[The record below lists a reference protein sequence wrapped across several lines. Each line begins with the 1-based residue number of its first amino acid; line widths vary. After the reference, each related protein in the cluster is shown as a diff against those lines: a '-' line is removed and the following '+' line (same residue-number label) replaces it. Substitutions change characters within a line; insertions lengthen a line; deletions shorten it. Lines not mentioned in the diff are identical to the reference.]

1 MKKIQVT
8 KGSGIE
14 TTDEN
19 EKSIFMQL
27 AFRYLPYWPLFL
39 ILMVLGAMA
48 GYYYTKTIVPVYE
61 ISASILIKDEKKG
74 TDESK
79 IMESFDLLNAKKIV
93 ENEIEVIHSRTILT
107 EVIKDL
113 HLYAPIF
120 EKDRFALKPAFTS
133 SPVLFETLY
142 PDSLVATQPIPFSF
156 SADSQTVL
164 ISNQRYPLNQ
174 WLKSKWGDI
183 RFFNNPA
190 YKKVAGPHSFYFQM
204 ITVKK
209 AVNELSARLEVAAPG
224 KLSSVIN
231 LVLRDAVPER
241 GEAIVND
248 VIDEYNRVSITDKN
262 QLAANTLDFIEKRLK
277 NMGKQLD
284 SMEIGIQKF
293 RTDKDVVD
301 ISAQNLQYLANVG
314 DNDKKL
320 GDVNMQIAVLDEV
333 EKYVT
338 SNNNETSIVPSTF
351 AVGDKTLS
359 QLVEKLY
366 DAEVKYEGLRKT
378 TAQNNPIL
386 VSLRNEIDK
395 MKPAVLENIRNQRRN
410 LEAGRDNLNATSE
423 KYSTL
428 LRGMPL
434 KERQL
439 LEISR
444 QQAIKNNIYSFLLQK
459 REETALSLNSTVSDS
474 RVIDKAVSSI
484 GPVWPK
490 STLILGISTISA
502 ILLGFVLIGLKEM
515 MNKKLLFRS
524 EIESMT
530 MIPVIGELVYN
541 KTKKP
546 IVIKSGEKSLIA
558 EQFRFLRATVSKS
571 GTTRVKKI
579 MITSS
584 IQGEGKTF
592 VAANLAASIALGNKK
607 VVLVDL
613 DLHKPG
619 LHQLFNISN
628 EKGVSDFLAGNT
640 EPAEFIVNTPEI
652 NNLYLMPAGPVPED
666 PSELLLNGKLKELFT
681 YLESAFDMIIIDMAP
696 ALAISDA
703 YIIGSRCD
711 TNIYVIRHNYTPKVH
726 VQLLD
731 ENTGMYKMKN
741 IGIVF
746 NGVKKRGAG
755 KYGFGFGYGY
765 NFDYGYGYANKKN
778 VEQVK

>member
-8 KGSGIE
+8 KGAGIE

-19 EKSIFMQL
+19 EKNMFMQL
-27 AFRYLPYWPLFL
+27 VSRYLPYWPLFL
-39 ILMVLGAMA
+39 ALGLLGGGV

-107 EVIKDL
+107 AVIKDL
-113 HLYAPIF
+113 HLYAPVF
-120 EKDRFALKPAFTS
+120 EKDRFALKPAYTS
-133 SPVLFETLY
+133 SPVLFEVLY

-156 SADSQTVL
+156 SPDSQIVL
-164 ISNQRYPLNQ
+164 ISNQQYPLNQ
-174 WLKSKWGDI
+174 WLKSKWGEI

-190 YKKVAGPHSFYFQM
+190 YKKVAGAHSYYLQM

-209 AVNELSARLEVAAPG
+209 AVNELSTRLEVSAPG

-231 LVLRDAVPER
+231 LVLKDAVPER

-262 QLAANTLDFIEKRLK
+262 QLAANTLEFIEKRLR

-284 SMEIGIQKF
+284 SMEMGIQKF
-293 RTDKDVVD
+293 RTDRDVVD
-301 ISAQNLQYLANVG
+301 ISAQNQQYLDIVAN
-314 DNDKKL
+314 NDKKL
-320 GDVNMQIAVLDEV
+320 SEANMQIAVLDEV
-333 EKYVT
+333 EKYVA
-338 SNNNETSIVPSTF
+338 SNKNETSIVPSYF
-351 AVGDKTLS
+351 AVGDRLLS
-359 QLVEKLY
+359 NLIEKLY
-366 DAEVKYEGLRKT
+366 DTEVKYQGLRKT
-378 TAQNNPIL
+378 TAENNPIL
-386 VSLRNEIDK
+386 LSLRNEIDQ
-395 MKPAVLENIRNQRRN
+395 MKPTILENIKNQRRM
-410 LEAGRDNLNATSE
+410 LEAGRDNLNSNGE
-423 KYSTL
+423 KYSSL
-428 LRGMPL
+428 LRTMPM

-444 QQAIKNNIYSFLLQK
+444 QQVIKNNIYSFLLQK
-459 REETALSLNSTVSDS
+459 REETTLSLNSTVSDS
-474 RVIDKAVSSI
+474 RLIDKAVSSI
-484 GPVWPK
+484 SPVWPN
-490 STLILGISTISA
+490 SMLILGISVFGAT
-502 ILLGFVLIGLKEM
+502 LLGFFWIGLKEM

-571 GTTRVKKI
+571 GTAKVKKI

-584 IQGEGKTF
+584 IQGEGKSF
-592 VAANLAASIALGNKK
+592 VAANLAASIALGGKK

-619 LHQLFNISN
+619 IHQLFNIPN
-628 EKGVSDFLAGNT
+628 EKGVSDFLAGNA
-640 EPAEFIVNTPEI
+640 EPGEFIVNTPEN

-696 ALAISDA
+696 ALSISDA

-755 KYGFGFGYGY
+755 KYGFGVGYGY
-765 NFDYGYGYANKKN
+765 NFDYGYGYTNKKN
-778 VEQVK
+778 AERVR

>member
-1 MKKIQVT
+1 
-8 KGSGIE
+8 
-14 TTDEN
+14 
-19 EKSIFMQL
+19 
-27 AFRYLPYWPLFL
+27 
-39 ILMVLGAMA
+39 
-48 GYYYTKTIVPVYE
+48 
-61 ISASILIKDEKKG
+61 
-74 TDESK
+74 
-79 IMESFDLLNAKKIV
+79 
-93 ENEIEVIHSRTILT
+93 
-107 EVIKDL
+107 
-113 HLYAPIF
+113 
-120 EKDRFALKPAFTS
+120 
-133 SPVLFETLY
+133 
-142 PDSLVATQPIPFSF
+142 
-156 SADSQTVL
+156 
-164 ISNQRYPLNQ
+164 
-174 WLKSKWGDI
+174 
-183 RFFNNPA
+183 
-190 YKKVAGPHSFYFQM
+190 
-204 ITVKK
+204 
-209 AVNELSARLEVAAPG
+209 
-224 KLSSVIN
+224 
-231 LVLRDAVPER
+231 
-241 GEAIVND
+241 
-248 VIDEYNRVSITDKN
+248 
-262 QLAANTLDFIEKRLK
+262 
-277 NMGKQLD
+277 
-284 SMEIGIQKF
+284 
-293 RTDKDVVD
+293 
-301 ISAQNLQYLANVG
+301 
-314 DNDKKL
+314 
-320 GDVNMQIAVLDEV
+320 
-333 EKYVT
+333 
-338 SNNNETSIVPSTF
+338 
-351 AVGDKTLS
+351 
-359 QLVEKLY
+359 
-366 DAEVKYEGLRKT
+366 
-378 TAQNNPIL
+378 
-386 VSLRNEIDK
+386 
-395 MKPAVLENIRNQRRN
+395 
-410 LEAGRDNLNATSE
+410 
-423 KYSTL
+423 
-428 LRGMPL
+428 
-434 KERQL
+434 
-439 LEISR
+439 
-444 QQAIKNNIYSFLLQK
+444 
-459 REETALSLNSTVSDS
+459 
-474 RVIDKAVSSI
+474 
-484 GPVWPK
+484 VWPK

-619 LHQLFNISN
+619 LHQLFNIPN